1 VSAADAADAAGRGR
15 AGGRPGA
22 TVNAVRLGLRR
33 GWIEMKQS
41 LSTRAD
47 QVWLVLVNGIFIA
60 VLWFQR
66 DATIPGTDISLAL
79 ATLPSL
85 IGMNILFGGWMGTA
99 QTLSVE
105 REDGTL
111 LRSKSTP
118 DGMVGYLVAR
128 ITLAALNTGLGT
140 VVFVAAGFV
149 ILDGLEDVP
158 VTGWLQVLVLFV
170 LGLLATLP
178 WGAVLGSLVNSSQAG
193 FGLSFLPAA
202 VMIAISGIFYPI
214 SGLPD
219 WLHPIAQIFPV
230 YWLGLGMRAA
240 LSPEAAA
247 AAEIGG
253 EWRHLETYAV
263 LGVWAVVGLVLAPR
277 ILRRMARRE
286 SGSAVEERRQRAI
299 QQFT

>member
-1 VSAADAADAAGRGR
+1 VSPAAL
-15 AGGRPGA
+15 
-22 TVNAVRLGLRR
+22 NAVRLGMRR
-33 GWIEMKQS
+33 GRIEMAQT
-41 LSTRAD
+41 LTTRSD
-47 QVWLVLVNGIFIA
+47 QIWLVLMNGIFIA

-66 DATIPGTDISLAL
+66 DATIPGTDVSLAL

-99 QTLSVE
+99 QLLAVE

-111 LRSKSTP
+111 LRAKSTP
-118 DGMVGYLVAR
+118 GGMLGYLVAR
-128 ITLAALNTGLGT
+128 ITVAALNVGFGL
-140 VVFVAAGFV
+140 VVFVVAGFV
-149 ILDGLEDVP
+149 LLDGLGDVP
-158 VTGWLQVLVLFV
+158 VTGWLQVLALFV

-178 WGAVLGSLVNSSQAG
+178 WGAMVGSLVNSSQSG

-202 VMIAISGIFYPI
+202 AMVAISGIFYPI

-219 WLHPIAQIFPV
+219 WVHPIAQVFPV

-253 EWRHLETYAV
+253 SWRHLETFGV
-263 LGVWAVVGLVLAPR
+263 LGLWAVAGLVLAPR
-277 ILRRMARRE
+277 ILRAMARRE
-286 SGSAVEERRQRAI
+286 SGSAVEARRVRAM
-299 QQFT
+299 QLGT